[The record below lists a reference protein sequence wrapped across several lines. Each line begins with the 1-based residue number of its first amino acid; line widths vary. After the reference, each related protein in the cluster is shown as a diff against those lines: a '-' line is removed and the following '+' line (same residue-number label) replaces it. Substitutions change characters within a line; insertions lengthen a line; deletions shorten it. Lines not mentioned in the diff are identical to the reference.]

1 MLTVD
6 PRPSGLRYLYA
17 AAAGHALA
25 WYSLYNLFVFWLVSR
40 GASDATANTAYGNLV
55 VAAYLLPLLGGIV
68 ASGMLT
74 RSGLGPRRTAI
85 AGGVIA
91 TLGYAA
97 TTYTAIHP
105 HVPPLFPVALV
116 SLGVGLSKPNLS
128 ALVGRMF
135 PTGSHFADAAYARY
149 YSYLNVGSLGAP
161 LLGGWLSTAYGYHA
175 AFAVAV
181 VGELVVVAALLTGRR
196 SLAVADQPSS
206 LQALVGDGVELPG
219 KLLPDHVG
227 VDVDPVVARNMAAAR
242 RRRLVALWV
251 FFALAALSFWP
262 AYSQNG
268 SGLNLWALRHTVR
281 VVDVILLKHRVHYD
295 VPAAWFAAVNNVI
308 CIVASV
314 PLVGL
319 FTRLRVALSTST
331 FVGYV
336 LMAASFGTLLL
347 APAQAAPPSYLVAA
361 IVLSSLSEVLI
372 STIGLAQVAKLAPRH
387 QTSTYMAVWF
397 LTVACGGKLAGLLG
411 SRLEL
416 RVGFGVLTIAALL
429 AGAITLLLR
438 RHLDVAVEA
447 PGAAET
453 ARQTALPMSGMAA
466 APNGLLALPTHSG
479 EVLP

>member
-6 PRPSGLRYLYA
+6 PRPLGLRYLYA
-17 AAAGHALA
+17 AIAGHALA

-40 GASDATANTAYGNLV
+40 GTSDAAANTAYGNLV
-55 VAAYLLPLLGGIV
+55 AAAYLLPLVGGVV
-68 ASGMLT
+68 ASGYASH
-74 RSGLGPRRTAI
+74 SGLGPRRTAI
-85 AGGVIA
+85 AGGIIA

-97 TTYTAIHP
+97 TTYAATQH

-116 SLGVGLSKPNLS
+116 ALGVGLSKPNLS

-135 PTGSHFADAAYARY
+135 PTGSHLADAAYARY
-149 YSYLNVGSLGAP
+149 YSYLNAGSLGAP

-175 AFAVAV
+175 AFALAV
-181 VGELVVVAALLTGRR
+181 VGELVVVAALLSGRR
-196 SLAVADQPSS
+196 SLAIADQPSS
-206 LQALVGDGVELPG
+206 LVALVGEGVELPG

-227 VDVDPVVARNMAAAR
+227 VDVDPAVARSMAAAR

-268 SGLNLWALRHTVR
+268 SGLNLWALRHTDR
-281 VVDVILLKHRVHYD
+281 VVLGYN
-295 VPAAWFAAVNNVI
+295 VPAAWFAAVNSII

-314 PLVGL
+314 PLVRL
-319 FTRLRVALSTST
+319 FSKVSLSSST
-331 FVGYV
+331 AIGYV

-347 APAQAAPPSYLVAA
+347 APVQASPPGYLVIAV
-361 IVLSSLSEVLI
+361 VLSSLSEVLI

-416 RVGFGVLTIAALL
+416 RVGFGVLTVAALL
-429 AGAITLLLR
+429 AGAVTLLLR

-466 APNGLLALPTHSG
+466 STQSLLALPTHSG
-479 EVLP
+479 EVLS